1 MKCFSSQNGRK
12 IYNDNCS
19 FSLIQAKDVRLQD
32 KLGDGSFGVVR
43 RGEWTTPSGRILPV
57 AAKVL
62 KQDLAQ
68 PGVFEDFVKEV
79 QRYDVIVFRVVAI
92 SLICES
98 SE

>member
-1 MKCFSSQNGRK
+1 MNAELVRYSDPHCTNVKITSKECF
-12 IYNDNCS
+12 IES
-19 FSLIQAKDVRLQD
+19 FLPPSLIQAKDVTLQD

-68 PGVFEDFVKEV
+68 PGFYFLQNSRGGFK
-79 QRYDVIVFRVVAI
+79 
-92 SLICES
+92 
-98 SE
+98 